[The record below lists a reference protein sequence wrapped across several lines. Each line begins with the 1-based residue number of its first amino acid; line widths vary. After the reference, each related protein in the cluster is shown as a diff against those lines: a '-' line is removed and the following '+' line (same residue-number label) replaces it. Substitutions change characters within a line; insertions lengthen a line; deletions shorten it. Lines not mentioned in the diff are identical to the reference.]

1 VLRRSPRAVVLW
13 GAALAVAV
21 LTATI
26 VAGDL
31 ATLHRRA
38 AALGPERG
46 AVVATRDL
54 RIGDAVTGGDLAL
67 RRVHSS
73 QLPGGVLTAV
83 DRAAGRVVAVPVL
96 RGQFVTERNLA
107 PRDRNG
113 LDGVVPPGM
122 RAMRVVVT
130 NALRPRP
137 GASVDVLATFDAPGS
152 AASPAAVN
160 GAPSATVVIAAGVLV
175 LTTDPAPAVTD
186 GERGHDTFGITL
198 LVDPTQALRLAY
210 AESTG
215 VVTLALVPPEDSA
228 GT

>member
-13 GAALAVAV
+13 GAALAAAV

-54 RIGDAVTGGDLAL
+54 RIGDAVTDGDLAL

-73 QLPGGVLTAV
+73 QLPGGVLPAV
-83 DRAAGRVVAVPVL
+83 DRAAGRIVAVPVL

-107 PRDRNG
+107 PRHRNG

-130 NALRPRP
+130 NALHPRP
-137 GASVDVLATFDAPGS
+137 GASVDVLATFDAQGAAGSS
-152 AASPAAVN
+152 AAAN
-160 GAPSATVVIAAGVLV
+160 GAAPSTVVIAAGVLV
-175 LTTDPAPAVTD
+175 LATDAAPTTTD
-186 GERGHDTFGITL
+186 GERGHDTFGVTL
-198 LVDPTQALRLAY
+198 LVDPTQALRVAY
-210 AESTG
+210 AETNG
-215 VVTLALVPPEDSA
+215 VVTLALVPPEDSS